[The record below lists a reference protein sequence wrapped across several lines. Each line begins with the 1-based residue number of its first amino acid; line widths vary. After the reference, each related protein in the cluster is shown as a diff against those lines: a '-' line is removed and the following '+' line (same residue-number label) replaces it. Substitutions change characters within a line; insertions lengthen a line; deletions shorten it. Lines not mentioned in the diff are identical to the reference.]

1 MGGMTAQPQAD
12 EISATARA
20 LPADLPR
27 APLLPPVTHTPALVI
42 DLDIAE
48 RNAARMAAAVKARG
62 IALRPHI
69 KTHKS
74 VRLAQIQLAA
84 GANGVTVGTLGEAE
98 VMLAGGIDDLFIAYP
113 LWVSGDKVE
122 RLRAVHDKARQL
134 SVGVDSVAAA
144 ERLAECVRGSRQ
156 RLRVLIEVDPG
167 NGRTGV
173 TPAQVTDL
181 ARSAGELGLDVVG
194 AFTHGGHAY
203 RGADAVAAAAAD
215 EVGVLADAGDALRAA
230 GVEPEVLSAG
240 SSPTALRDLL
250 EPVTEVRPGTY
261 LLGDRQQVALGAS
274 PADGVAI
281 AVAATVVSAAVGGQV
296 VIDAGAKSL
305 TKDLPAYLAGY
316 GWLPAYPDG
325 TLERVF
331 DYHGVVTFPTGA
343 PRPRLGETVAVL
355 PNHAC
360 PVVDLYDTFIATRS
374 GSIVGRWP
382 VDARGRSG

>member
-1 MGGMTAQPQAD
+1 MGGMTAQPQAG
-12 EISATARA
+12 EVSATEPLMGTR
-20 LPADLPR
+20 PR
-27 APLLPPVTHTPALVI
+27 APLLPPVAHTPSLIV

-62 IALRPHI
+62 IGLRPHI

-84 GANGVTVGTLGEAE
+84 GADGVTVGTLGEAE
-98 VMLAGGIDDLFIAYP
+98 AMLAGAIDDLFIAYP

-134 SVGVDSVAAA
+134 SVGVDSIAGA
-144 ERLAECVRGSRQ
+144 ERLADSVRGSRR

-173 TPAQVTDL
+173 RAADVAGL
-181 ARSAGELGLDVVG
+181 ARAAVELGLDVIG

-203 RGADAVAAAAAD
+203 RGAEAIAAAAAD
-215 EVGVLADAGDALRAA
+215 EVSVLAAAGEALRAA
-230 GVEPEVLSAG
+230 GIEPEVLSAG
-240 SSPTALRDLL
+240 SSPTTLRDLL
-250 EPVTEVRPGTY
+250 EPVSEVRPGTY

-281 AVAATVVSAAVGGQV
+281 AVAATVISAAVDGQV

-305 TKDLPAYLAGY
+305 TKDLPAYLAGF
-316 GWLPAYPDG
+316 GWLPAYPEG

-331 DYHGVVTFPTGA
+331 DYHGVIRFPTGA
-343 PRPRLGETVAVL
+343 QRPRLGETVAVV

-374 GSIVGRWP
+374 GAVVGRWP

>member
-1 MGGMTAQPQAD
+1 MGGMTAQPQAG
-12 EISATARA
+12 EVSATEPLMGTR
-20 LPADLPR
+20 PR
-27 APLLPPVTHTPALVI
+27 APLLPPVAHTPSLIV

-62 IALRPHI
+62 IGLRPHI

-84 GANGVTVGTLGEAE
+84 GADGVTVGTLGEAE
-98 VMLAGGIDDLFIAYP
+98 AMLAGAIDDLFIAYP

-134 SVGVDSVAAA
+134 SVGVDSIAGA
-144 ERLAECVRGSRQ
+144 ERLADSVRGSRR

-173 TPAQVTDL
+173 RAADVAGL
-181 ARSAGELGLDVVG
+181 ARAAVELGLDVIG

-203 RGADAVAAAAAD
+203 RGAEAIAAAAAD
-215 EVGVLADAGDALRAA
+215 EVSVLAAAGEALRAA
-230 GVEPEVLSAG
+230 GIEPEVLSAG

-250 EPVTEVRPGTY
+250 EPVSEVRPGTY

-281 AVAATVVSAAVGGQV
+281 AVAATVISAAVDGQV

-305 TKDLPAYLAGY
+305 TKDLPAYLAGF
-316 GWLPAYPDG
+316 GWLPAYPEG

-331 DYHGVVTFPTGA
+331 DYHGVIRFPTGA
-343 PRPRLGETVAVL
+343 QRPRLGETVAVV

-374 GSIVGRWP
+374 GAVVGRWP

>member
-1 MGGMTAQPQAD
+1 MGGMTAQPQAS
-12 EISATARA
+12 EIPAARPATGI
-20 LPADLPR
+20 LPR
-27 APLLPPVTHTPALVI
+27 APLLPPVTRTPALIV

-48 RNAARMAAAVKARG
+48 RNAARMAAAVKAHG
-62 IALRPHI
+62 IALRPHV

-74 VRLAQIQLAA
+74 VRLAQLQLAA

-122 RLRAVHDKARQL
+122 RLRSVHDKARQL
-134 SVGVDSVAAA
+134 SVGLDSVAAA
-144 ERLAECVRGSRQ
+144 ERLSECVRGSRR

-173 TPAQVTDL
+173 TPAAATEL

-203 RGADAVAAAAAD
+203 RAADAVVAAAAD
-215 EVGVLADAGDALRAA
+215 EVDVLAAAGAALRAA

-281 AVAATVVSAAVGGQV
+281 AVAATVISAAVDGQV

-316 GWLPAYPDG
+316 GWLPAYPEG
-325 TLERVF
+325 TLVRVF
-331 DYHGVVTFPTGA
+331 DYHGVVTFPSGA
-343 PRPRLGETVAVL
+343 ARPRLGETVAVL

-360 PVVDLYDTFIATRS
+360 PVVDLYDTFVATRS
-374 GSIVGRWP
+374 GAVVGRWP